1 MDKNSNFD
9 ELEQELQNYKEM
21 STSINRIKNIEPIIN
36 NQFEREPFS
45 DVNLNKKDN
54 FYTEEFSLSK
64 NSFSVNNFVKDLENN
79 LDNFDNIQNEEGPM
93 PANLNPSDKK
103 IKKKKI
109 EKSETE
115 EIKVVSSEE
124 ELSINWKELMYKFLI
139 EIKEPVIIIIL
150 FILVNNPDFIR
161 VVAKIPY
168 MNRISNQYPS
178 LILRGLI
185 LASIVYLLRRNI
197 SNYE

>member
-1 MDKNSNFD
+1 
-9 ELEQELQNYKEM
+9 
-21 STSINRIKNIEPIIN
+21 
-36 NQFEREPFS
+36 
-45 DVNLNKKDN
+45 
-54 FYTEEFSLSK
+54 
-64 NSFSVNNFVKDLENN
+64 
-79 LDNFDNIQNEEGPM
+79 
-93 PANLNPSDKK
+93 
-103 IKKKKI
+103 
-109 EKSETE
+109 
-115 EIKVVSSEE
+115 
-124 ELSINWKELMYKFLI
+124 MYKFLI

-150 FILVNNPDFIR
+150 FILVNNPDFIG

>member
-150 FILVNNPDFIR
+150 FILVNNPDFIG